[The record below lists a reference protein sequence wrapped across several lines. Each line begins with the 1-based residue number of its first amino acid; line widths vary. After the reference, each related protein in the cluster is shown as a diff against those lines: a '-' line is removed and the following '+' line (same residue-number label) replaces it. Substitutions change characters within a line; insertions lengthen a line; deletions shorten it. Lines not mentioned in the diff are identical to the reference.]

1 MPFDNALFT
10 IPLLTGVIFLMVGLI
25 MMKFPPKKINGLYG
39 YRTRSSM
46 KDKERWDFAQSYSAK
61 EFIKLGLLLALS
73 GLLGLLFHPN
83 ESIATFIGLSLMA
96 TAVIILIVRVEK
108 AIKKRFGQE

>member
-10 IPLLTGVIFLMVGLI
+10 IPILTGLIFVMVGII
-25 MMKFPPKKINGLYG
+25 MLKFPPKKINGLYG

-61 EFIKLGLLLALS
+61 EFVKLGFLLALS
-73 GLLGLLFHPN
+73 GLIGLFIHPSEN
-83 ESIATFIGLSLMA
+83 IATFIGLSLMI
-96 TAVIILIVRVEK
+96 TAVILLIVRVEK
-108 AIKKRFGQE
+108 AIKERFGDH